1 MLFTKVLSYN
11 ISDFFFHK
19 ILVLYYFR
27 KMFFFVCF
35 FWLVGVLFSYF
46 CLFVCFGTVEKIT
59 IVLVEGDLNNNF
71 LEVDK
76 ILHQLEKMTLFSQ
89 KSQFDPAP

>member
-1 MLFTKVLSYN
+1 M
-11 ISDFFFHK
+11 
-19 ILVLYYFR
+19 
-27 KMFFFVCF
+27 
-35 FWLVGVLFSYF
+35 
-46 CLFVCFGTVEKIT
+46 VEKIT
-59 IVLVEGDLNNNF
+59 IVLVEGDLINNF